1 MSIPQLLSKAIIAHK
16 KGKSRE
22 AERFYRQILKFE
34 PTHADSNHNLGVL
47 LLTKNNVDDA
57 LYFFKTA
64 LDNNPNKEIYWTS
77 YINLLINKNKF
88 DEAEALSRNAIKLK
102 PEFFIA
108 HYNLGRTLIHLGKL
122 DEAKTSLEKAIMLK
136 PDFFEAHV
144 NMGVILYELGKLD
157 EAISS
162 YKRATELNSGNALLY
177 NNLANTLKDLNRPD
191 EAISSYKKA
200 IVLDPN
206 LMLAHYNLGIS
217 LQAATKLDEAEASYR
232 KAIELKPDFADAY
245 NNLAVVLKEKGNL
258 HESIIIIEKTIKL
271 KPDYATA
278 YNNLGNL
285 FKQLGRLEEA
295 ELNFKKTLELDPNF
309 TKAHHNLGMIFYEKE
324 LFQKA
329 TEHFI
334 LSDTVFS
341 KLFLLK
347 CFFILDQQSNFYNH
361 LDSIMDKGINNALIG
376 NLISSAKIKYG
387 IDKPNPFCNDPLNY
401 VSKTDLITQ
410 CNFKDIFIKGATD
423 ILTSDKIQNR
433 KQGLLTNGIQTAG
446 NIFTQGG
453 AVTNEMQ
460 KIIYAEVE
468 KYKIKFKDSDE
479 GFLKKWPTNYQ
490 INGWIVSMKSGG
502 NLSPHMHEMGWISG
516 SVYINVPPKSEIDSG
531 NLVVCIDEA
540 SKKSTEKQYKKSLDV
555 VTGSLCLFPSSLLHY
570 TIPFE
575 AEEDRIV
582 LAFDIIRDIEKNI

>member
-1 MSIPQLLSKAIIAHK
+1 MNKIIKQAFNLLQEGKFQEAELQYRKILKAKPNLAIAH
-16 KGKSRE
+16 
-22 AERFYRQILKFE
+22 
-34 PTHADSNHNLGVL
+34 HNLGVVL
-47 LLTKNNVDDA
+47 KNIGN
-57 LYFFKTA
+57 
-64 LDNNPNKEIYWTS
+64 S
-77 YINLLINKNKF
+77 
-88 DEAEALSRNAIKLK
+88 DEAIISFKKAIELK
-102 PEFFIA
+102 PDYIIA
-108 HYNLGRTLIHLGKL
+108 HYNLGITFNEIKKFG
-122 DEAKTSLEKAIMLK
+122 EAVQSFKNAITLK
-136 PDFFEAHV
+136 PDYIEAYNNLGNSLFQINKLEDAILNFKKVTELKPEHPEAYYNLSNIFYKLNRFDEAVTNYRITIKLVPSFAEAH
-144 NMGVILYELGKLD
+144 NNL
-157 EAISS
+157 
-162 YKRATELNSGNALLY
+162 GNALYQLNRFDESEEAYKNAIKFKPNYAQVY
-177 NNLANTLKDLNRPD
+177 NNLATSLNHVGRL
-191 EAISSYKKA
+191 E
-200 IVLDPN
+200 
-206 LMLAHYNLGIS
+206 
-217 LQAATKLDEAEASYR
+217 EAEANYR
-232 KAIELKPDFADAY
+232 KAIELKPNFADAY
-245 NNLAVVLKEKGNL
+245 NNLGVTLKN
-258 HESIIIIEKTIKL
+258 
-271 KPDYATA
+271 
-278 YNNLGNL
+278 
-285 FKQLGRLEEA
+285 LGRLEEA
-295 ELNFKKTLELDPNF
+295 ELSCQKAIELEPDF
-309 TKAHHNLGMIFYEKE
+309 VKAYKNLGNILHNFGKIVEAETSYKRAISLKPDFDVAHKDLGILYFEYKQ
-324 LFQKA
+324 LIKA
-329 TEHFI
+329 AEQFK
-334 LSDTVFS
+334 LSDS
-341 KLFLLK
+341 DICKCLLLK